1 MSLAPEGALIHPPA
15 QFCPQGGLVPT
26 RRMLP
31 GSSRESLAL
40 EVARDCQVPDRVL
53 SRAAQLYAGTHA
65 VVYAPPRQQAQHAQ
79 QAQQQQGEHLL
90 ATGALSSLQA
100 EAGEQP
106 R

>member
-1 MSLAPEGALIHPPA
+1 
-15 QFCPQGGLVPT
+15 
-26 RRMLP
+26 MLP

-65 VVYAPPRQQAQHAQ
+65 VVYAPPGQQAQHAQ
-79 QAQQQQGEHLL
+79 QAQQGEHLL
-90 ATGALSSLQA
+90 ATGALSSSQA
-100 EAGEQP
+100 EAGEQS